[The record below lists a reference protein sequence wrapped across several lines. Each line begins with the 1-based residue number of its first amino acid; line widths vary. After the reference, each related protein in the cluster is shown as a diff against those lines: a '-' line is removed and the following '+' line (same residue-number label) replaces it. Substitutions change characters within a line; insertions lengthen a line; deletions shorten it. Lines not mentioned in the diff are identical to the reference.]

1 MIIHWGGAAAAS
13 WAPPDCR
20 RSSAFL
26 GLFFLMHCAGG
37 KIPSSF
43 DFAGWLLRIWPD
55 LIVFR
60 PDAITEFRP
69 VPPTLLP
76 SECPDIHRRADLHIV
91 IIGAGLGGLCLA
103 QGLQRRGVSFDV
115 YERDA
120 APDSRPQG
128 FRIKIDQTGQQALEA
143 CLPPA
148 LNTLFRETCAIP
160 VNGVNLIGPGLEP
173 VSERW
178 VASWQRAGGDDAPVG
193 RVEDVNADRLAMRRV
208 LLSGIEAH
216 VHFGRAFAGCERSS
230 SSSSSSSSSNG
241 GALRARFEDGS
252 VVEGDVLV
260 AADGVNSAVRAMR
273 LPDVV
278 PLDTGSTCIY
288 GKTLFAADTASRIAP
303 LFHAKTS
310 VAFGDRL
317 AVIVDPMRF
326 RPRASPAPVG
336 DYLYWAMIGPNDRL
350 NPDDDDAAALLSSAP
365 RHRAHAIVLSRAADW
380 HPGFRSLFELAAPS
394 DVAMLPVRTMT
405 APPTWQTD
413 GVTVIGDA
421 IHVMSPAGGL
431 GANTALHDAATL
443 AQKLGDALVNRTSV
457 LAAVAAYEAAMRDYA
472 REAIQQ
478 SNDGAKLLFGAVAA

>member
-1 MIIHWGGAAAAS
+1 M
-13 WAPPDCR
+13 
-20 RSSAFL
+20 
-26 GLFFLMHCAGG
+26 
-37 KIPSSF
+37 
-43 DFAGWLLRIWPD
+43 
-55 LIVFR
+55 
-60 PDAITEFRP
+60 
-69 VPPTLLP
+69 
-76 SECPDIHRRADLHIV
+76 HIV

-103 QGLQRRGVSFDV
+103 QGLRRRGMSFAV

-128 FRIKIDQTGQQALEA
+128 FRIKIDQAGQQALEV

-148 LNTLFRETCAIP
+148 LNTRFKETCAIP
-160 VNGVNLIGPGLEP
+160 VNGVNLIGPNLEP

-216 VHFGRAFAGCERSS
+216 VHFGRAFTGYERS
-230 SSSSSSSSSNG
+230 G
-241 GALRARFEDGS
+241 GVLRARFEDGS

-288 GKTLFAADTASRIAP
+288 GKTLFSADTASRIAP
-303 LFHAKTS
+303 LFHTKTS

-317 AVIVDPMRF
+317 AVIVDPMKFKRE
-326 RPRASPAPVG
+326 ASLQPVG

-350 NPDDDDAAALLSSAP
+350 NPDDDAAAPPSDP
-365 RHRAHAIVLSRAADW
+365 RNRAHAIVLSRTADW
-380 HPGFRSLFELAAPS
+380 HPGFRALFKLAAPS
-394 DVAMLPVRTMT
+394 DVAMLPIRTMT
-405 APPTWQTD
+405 APPAWTTD
-413 GVTVIGDA
+413 GVTVLGDA

-443 AQKLGDALVNRTSV
+443 AEKMGTAFANRTSV
-457 LAAVAAYEAAMRDYA
+457 VAAVAEYEAAMRDYA

-478 SNDGAKLLFGAVAA
+478 SNEGAQLLFGAVAT

>member
-1 MIIHWGGAAAAS
+1 M
-13 WAPPDCR
+13 
-20 RSSAFL
+20 
-26 GLFFLMHCAGG
+26 
-37 KIPSSF
+37 
-43 DFAGWLLRIWPD
+43 
-55 LIVFR
+55 
-60 PDAITEFRP
+60 
-69 VPPTLLP
+69 
-76 SECPDIHRRADLHIV
+76 HIV

-103 QGLQRRGVSFDV
+103 QGLRRRGVSFDV

-178 VASWQRAGGDDAPVG
+178 VASWQRAGGDDAPMG

-216 VHFGRAFAGCERSS
+216 VHFGRAFAGYERG
-230 SSSSSSSSSNG
+230 SSSSNG

-252 VVEGDVLV
+252 VVECDVLV
-260 AADGVNSAVRAMR
+260 AADGVNSTVRAMR
-273 LPDVV
+273 LSDVV

-326 RPRASPAPVG
+326 RPRSSAVPVG

-350 NPDDDDAAALLSSAP
+350 NSDDDDAAALLSSDP

-380 HPGFRSLFELAAPS
+380 HPGFRALFELAAPS
-394 DVAMLPVRTMT
+394 DVAMLPIRTMT

-413 GVTVIGDA
+413 GVTVLGDA

-443 AQKLGDALVNRTSV
+443 AQKLGEASVHRTPV
-457 LAAVAAYEAAMRDYA
+457 LAAVAEYEAAMREYA

>member
-1 MIIHWGGAAAAS
+1 M
-13 WAPPDCR
+13 
-20 RSSAFL
+20 
-26 GLFFLMHCAGG
+26 
-37 KIPSSF
+37 
-43 DFAGWLLRIWPD
+43 
-55 LIVFR
+55 
-60 PDAITEFRP
+60 
-69 VPPTLLP
+69 
-76 SECPDIHRRADLHIV
+76 HIV

-143 CLPPA
+143 CLTPA
-148 LNTLFRETCAIP
+148 LNALFRESCAIP

-208 LLSGIEAH
+208 LLCGIEAH
-216 VHFGRAFAGCERSS
+216 VHFGRAFAGYERSG
-230 SSSSSSSSSNG
+230 NG
-241 GALRARFEDGS
+241 GSLRARFEDGS

-260 AADGVNSAVRAMR
+260 AADGVNSTLRAMH
-273 LPDVV
+273 LPGVV

-303 LFHAKTS
+303 LFHSKTS

-326 RPRASPAPVG
+326 RPRLSPVPVG

-350 NPDDDDAAALLSSAP
+350 NPDDDNAAARLSSDP

-380 HPGFRSLFELAAPS
+380 HPGFRALFELAAPS
-394 DVAMLPVRTMT
+394 DVAMLPIRTMA
-405 APPTWQTD
+405 APPAWQAD
-413 GVTVIGDA
+413 GVTVLGDA

-443 AQKLGDALVNRTSV
+443 ARKLGDASVNRTSV
-457 LAAVAAYEAAMRDYA
+457 LAAVAEYEAAMREYA

-478 SNDGAKLLFGAVAA
+478 SNDGAKLLFGAAAA

>member
-1 MIIHWGGAAAAS
+1 M
-13 WAPPDCR
+13 
-20 RSSAFL
+20 
-26 GLFFLMHCAGG
+26 
-37 KIPSSF
+37 
-43 DFAGWLLRIWPD
+43 
-55 LIVFR
+55 
-60 PDAITEFRP
+60 
-69 VPPTLLP
+69 
-76 SECPDIHRRADLHIV
+76 HIV

-103 QGLQRRGVSFDV
+103 QGLHRRGVSFDV

-148 LNTLFRETCAIP
+148 LNTLFKQTCAIP
-160 VNGVNLIGPGLEP
+160 VSGVNLIGPSLEP

-216 VHFGRAFAGCERSS
+216 VHFGRVFDGYERS
-230 SSSSSSSSSNG
+230 G
-241 GALRARFEDGS
+241 GALRACFEDGS
-252 VVEGDVLV
+252 VVEADVLV
-260 AADGVNSAVRAMR
+260 AADGVNSTVRGLR

-278 PLDTGSTCIY
+278 PIDTGSTCIY

-303 LFHAKTS
+303 LFHTKTS

-317 AVIVDPMRF
+317 AVIVDPMKF
-326 RPRASPAPVG
+326 RPRSSPRPVG

-350 NPDDDDAAALLSSAP
+350 NPVDDATALPSEP
-365 RHRAHAIVLSRAADW
+365 RNRAHAIVLSRAADW
-380 HPGFRSLFELAAPS
+380 HPGFRALFELAAPS
-394 DVAMLPVRTMT
+394 DVAMLPIRTMT
-405 APPTWQTD
+405 APPAWKTD
-413 GVTVIGDA
+413 GVTVLGDA

-443 AQKLGDALVNRTSV
+443 AEKLGAASANRTPV
-457 LAAVAAYEAAMRDYA
+457 MAAVADYEAAMRDYA

-478 SNDGAKLLFGAVAA
+478 SNDGASLLFGAVAA